1 MIHSPSVL
9 AAIIAVGVVSFVLAI
24 PVQGPPRS
32 SYTQDNATPTAL
44 GILKSNIITTPVR
57 APNMG
62 FNQPLDGLVV
72 GEETEGIDFDL
83 IYYVQVRNEV
93 SLTHDIDGS
102 SVGMVL
108 KRAGKKGKSVEGKE
122 LTEAKTMTYKDATGA
137 EHKIT
142 LVGLENLTADDVVTL
157 RKYITWLCKYNPGG
171 VLLESNLDDI
181 YEYMQ
186 RLRTKTLV
194 QKWP

>member
-9 AAIIAVGVVSFVLAI
+9 AAIISVGVVSFVLAI

-44 GILKSNIITTPVR
+44 GILKSNIITTPVP

-62 FNQPLDGLVV
+62 FNQPLDELVV
-72 GEETEGIDFDL
+72 GEETEGIDLD
-83 IYYVQVRNEV
+83 VRNKV
-93 SLTHDIDGS
+93 RLARHIDGS

-122 LTEAKTMTYKDATGA
+122 LTEAKTMTYKDATG
-137 EHKIT
+137 EHEIS
-142 LVGLENLTADDVVTL
+142 LVGLENLTTDDVVTL

-171 VLLESNLDDI
+171 VLLESNFADI
-181 YEYMQ
+181 YKYMQ
-186 RLRTKTLV
+186 GLRTKTLV

>member
-9 AAIIAVGVVSFVLAI
+9 AGIIAVGVVSFVLAI

-44 GILKSNIITTPVR
+44 GILKSNIITTP
-57 APNMG
+57 
-62 FNQPLDGLVV
+62 
-72 GEETEGIDFDL
+72 ETEGIDLD
-83 IYYVQVRNEV
+83 VRNKV
-93 SLTHDIDGS
+93 RLARHIDGS

-108 KRAGKKGKSVEGKE
+108 KRAGKKGKSAEGKE
-122 LTEAKTMTYKDATGA
+122 LTEAKTMTYKDATG
-137 EHKIT
+137 EHEIS
-142 LVGLENLTADDVVTL
+142 LVGLENLTTDDVVTL

-171 VLLESNLDDI
+171 VLLESNFADI
-181 YEYMQ
+181 YKYMQ
-186 RLRTKTLV
+186 GLRTKTLV

>member
-9 AAIIAVGVVSFVLAI
+9 AAIISVWVVSFVLAI

-44 GILKSNIITTPVR
+44 GILNSNIITTPVR

-72 GEETEGIDFDL
+72 GEETEGIDLD
-83 IYYVQVRNEV
+83 VRNKIR
-93 SLTHDIDGS
+93 LGRDIDGS
-102 SVGMVL
+102 SVSMVL